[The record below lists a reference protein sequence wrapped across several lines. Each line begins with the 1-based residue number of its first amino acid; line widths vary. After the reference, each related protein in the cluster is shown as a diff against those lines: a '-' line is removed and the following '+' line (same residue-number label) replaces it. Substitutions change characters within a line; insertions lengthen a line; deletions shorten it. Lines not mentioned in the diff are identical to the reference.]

1 MECGGEPAEP
11 EGGAPCPVAAAAA
24 PDSGCSADG
33 GCSALAEW
41 AERPKAIK
49 TRVVMRGD
57 RAMLRGAAP

>member
-1 MECGGEPAEP
+1 MDVGALEKGGNASLWVELGCEK
-11 EGGAPCPVAAAAA
+11 AAR
-24 PDSGCSADG
+24 